1 VRKKRSQRENI
12 APDQPA
18 SSFDEAGQRG
28 HATEEPHMSQD
39 TAKPNNLRA
48 NRMPTDGFV
57 LSVDRKLKGRFET
70 AEEAMTAGSKLKQ
83 RFPVTQIAVYDATE
97 RVYTPVDR
105 QEK

>member
-1 VRKKRSQRENI
+1 MRKHGQREKI
-12 APDQPA
+12 APNQPA
-18 SSFDEAGQRG
+18 NPFDEAGQYR
-28 HATEEPHMSQD
+28 HATKESHMSHD
-39 TAKPNNLRA
+39 TTKPSNLRA

-83 RFPVTQIAVYDATE
+83 KFPVTQIAVYDATE
-97 RVYTPVDR
+97 RVYTPVDP